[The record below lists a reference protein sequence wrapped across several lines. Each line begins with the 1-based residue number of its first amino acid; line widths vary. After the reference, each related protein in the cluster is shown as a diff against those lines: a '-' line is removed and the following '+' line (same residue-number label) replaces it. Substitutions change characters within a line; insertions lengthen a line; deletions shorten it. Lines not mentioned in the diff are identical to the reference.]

1 MYIAVF
7 QEGKIRTNFIGP
19 FSKQNK
25 TKKKCELV
33 NERCNDKKSTLDW
46 LVYGSLWILGNGL
59 NLTQ

>member
-33 NERCNDKKSTLDW
+33 NERCDDKKVHLI
-46 LVYGSLWILGNGL
+46 G
-59 NLTQ
+59 